1 MWKLTIEQKKPFEH
15 EGNTHYTTE
24 KITFKS
30 NNLMELTM
38 IIEKIST
45 CKSDNETSYKIEKAG
60 EAE

>member
-1 MWKLTIEQKKPFEH
+1 MWKLTIEQKKPYEY
-15 EGNTHYTTE
+15 EGNTHFTTDN
-24 KITFKS
+24 ITFKS
-30 NNLMELTM
+30 DDLMELTM